1 MPYIIFIVYIGLV
14 LSVSVSLSVS
24 LSADMKNFI
33 PAFYQYWPIRKLS
46 LSGFIGIGRYKK
58 SLLVVHWSWVYFFNQ
73 IFFLRFCDRSVP
85 TNQLNDCL
93 QGIGFNT
100 SINIPLSKRY
110 KDPLVTLNIKSTS
123 ENTHENVVICP
134 TPMGE

>member
-1 MPYIIFIVYIGLV
+1 MH
-14 LSVSVSLSVS
+14 SS
-24 LSADMKNFI
+24 N
-33 PAFYQYWPIRKLS
+33 
-46 LSGFIGIGRYKK
+46 
-58 SLLVVHWSWVYFFNQ
+58 H

-85 TNQLNDCL
+85 ANQLNDCL

-100 SINIPLSKRY
+100 SMNIPLSKRY